1 MLILLALLA
10 AGAPARTF
18 RVDCGARSF
27 RDVASHA
34 PYELVEIV
42 ANARTYGGGGIFNLY
57 GTVAADSRWA
67 PYIFVHEFAHHLAG
81 LADEYFTSPT
91 AYEKQADR
99 PEPWEPN
106 VTADPHR
113 PKWAALLTP
122 GAPLPTPWD
131 EDGFIEWQTA
141 SSISTLHVRRPD
153 PGRP

>member
-99 PEPWEPN
+99 PSLGNGTSPPTRTTRNGQRCSRRACRCEAKGYFRF
-106 VTADPHR
+106 AD
-113 PKWAALLTP
+113 
-122 GAPLPTPWD
+122 G
-131 EDGFIEWQTA
+131 
-141 SSISTLHVRRPD
+141 LHHVHAR
-153 PGRP
+153 